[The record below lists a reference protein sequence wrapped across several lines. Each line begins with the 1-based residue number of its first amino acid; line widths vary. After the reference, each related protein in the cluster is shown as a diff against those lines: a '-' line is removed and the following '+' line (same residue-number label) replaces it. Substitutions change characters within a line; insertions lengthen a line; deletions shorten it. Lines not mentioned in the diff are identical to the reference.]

1 MEKIM
6 KFGGT
11 SIADGEKIKHV
22 VKLIQEE
29 VKLGNTIVVVVSALA
44 SITDS
49 LIQAIDKAKLSDFQ
63 FIKEFHES
71 LSKRHYEVAK
81 TAISNE
87 KILSDVIKEL
97 NQKLSDLD
105 KILTGIAYLGEVT
118 PRSYDYV
125 LSFGERLSAP
135 IVSGALNNV
144 GIKSKSLTGGEAGIV
159 TDSCFGEA
167 RPLMSITTQQVK
179 ERLEPLLKRGIVP
192 VVTGFIAC
200 TPEGYITT
208 LGRGG
213 SDYTATIL
221 GAALEVDEVWI
232 WSDVDGL
239 MTADPKIE
247 PKAKTIETISF
258 SEAIEIAYFGA
269 KVIHPRALEPT
280 AEKGIPVRIKN
291 TFNPKNPGTLIIKE
305 QRIKKGDIVKAIT
318 IIRDVAAITVS
329 GAGMVGAL
337 GVAAKVFGILG
348 ENNVNVLMI
357 SQSSSEANISFIV
370 PRAMLEKAVN
380 ALELS
385 LLGGGLIKE
394 IVPESDVCI
403 IAVVGAGMK
412 GTPGVAARVFQAV
425 AREGINIM
433 MIAQGS
439 SELNISFVVKE
450 KDGDKAVRAIHREFN
465 LG

>member
-1 MEKIM
+1 M

-11 SIADGEKIKHV
+11 SVANGERIKHV
-22 VKLIQEE
+22 AKLIHEE
-29 VKLGNTIVVVVSALA
+29 IKLKNTIVVVVSALA
-44 SITDS
+44 GVTDS
-49 LIQAIDKAKLSDFQ
+49 LIQAIEKAKLSNFQ

-71 LSKRHYEVAK
+71 LSEKHYQAAK
-81 TAISNE
+81 TAINDR
-87 KILSDVIKEL
+87 KILSDVTMKLNQEL
-97 NQKLSDLD
+97 NSLE

-135 IVSGALNNV
+135 ILSGALNDI

-167 RPLMSITTQQVK
+167 KPLMKITTQQVK
-179 ERLEPLLKRGIVP
+179 ERLEPLLKNGIVP
-192 VVTGFIAC
+192 VITGFIAC

-221 GAALEVDEVWI
+221 GAALDVDEIWI
-232 WSDVDGL
+232 WTDVDGL

-258 SEAIEIAYFGA
+258 AEAIEMAYFGA
-269 KVIHPRALEPT
+269 KVIHPRALEPI

-305 QRIKKGDIVKAIT
+305 QRIKKGDVVKAIT

-329 GAGMVGAL
+329 GAGMVGAP
-337 GVAAKVFGILG
+337 GVAARVFGILG
-348 ENNVNVLMI
+348 EKNINVLMI
-357 SQSSSEANISFIV
+357 SQSSSEANISFLV
-370 PRAMLEKAVN
+370 PKAMLEKAVN

-385 LLGGGLIKE
+385 LLGGGMIKE
-394 IVPESDVCI
+394 ITHEDDICV

-425 AREGINIM
+425 ANEGINIR

-439 SELNISFVVKE
+439 SELNISFVVKD
-450 KDGDKAVRAIHREFN
+450 KDGDKAVRAIHKEFN

>member
-1 MEKIM
+1 
-6 KFGGT
+6 
-11 SIADGEKIKHV
+11 
-22 VKLIQEE
+22 
-29 VKLGNTIVVVVSALA
+29 
-44 SITDS
+44 
-49 LIQAIDKAKLSDFQ
+49 
-63 FIKEFHES
+63 
-71 LSKRHYEVAK
+71 
-81 TAISNE
+81 
-87 KILSDVIKEL
+87 
-97 NQKLSDLD
+97 
-105 KILTGIAYLGEVT
+105 
-118 PRSYDYV
+118 
-125 LSFGERLSAP
+125 
-135 IVSGALNNV
+135 
-144 GIKSKSLTGGEAGIV
+144 
-159 TDSCFGEA
+159 
-167 RPLMSITTQQVK
+167 
-179 ERLEPLLKRGIVP
+179 
-192 VVTGFIAC
+192 
-200 TPEGYITT
+200 
-208 LGRGG
+208 
-213 SDYTATIL
+213 
-221 GAALEVDEVWI
+221 
-232 WSDVDGL
+232 

-305 QRIKKGDIVKAIT
+305 QRIKEGDIVKAIT
-318 IIRDVAAITVS
+318 IIKNVAAITVS

-348 ENNVNVLMI
+348 ENNINVLMI

-394 IVPESDVCI
+394 IIPESDVCV